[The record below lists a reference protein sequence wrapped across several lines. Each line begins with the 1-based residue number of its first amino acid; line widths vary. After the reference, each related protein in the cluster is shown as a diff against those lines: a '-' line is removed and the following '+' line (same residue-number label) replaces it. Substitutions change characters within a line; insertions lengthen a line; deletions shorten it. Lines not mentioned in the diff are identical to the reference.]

1 MSAGRLP
8 PTDRDPDEV
17 RRLAEEILSDPRY
30 DEPPTPLMERFWGW
44 VADRIGDLLDLLASG
59 GGGGLLAWAVLLLA
73 LAVAAFAVWRAVRR
87 WPRSARGGEDGVSAM
102 VELTRSPAAWRAEAE
117 RLEEQGR
124 WAEGLLCRYR
134 ALVGELVADG
144 AIPEAP
150 GRTAREHV
158 ADVRVARPAGA
169 AAFAEATDLFESVWY
184 GAAPSGPAE
193 AERLAALERAV
204 LDPSA
209 TAGAAR

>member
-1 MSAGRLP
+1 MSVDRLP

-44 VADRIGDLLDLLASG
+44 VADRIAELLELLASG
-59 GGGGLLAWAVLLLA
+59 GGGGLLAWAILLLA
-73 LAVAAFAVWRAVRR
+73 LAVVAFAVWRAVRA
-87 WPRSARGGEDGVSAM
+87 WPRSARAREEGVASM
-102 VELTRSPAAWRAEAE
+102 VELTRSPAAWRDEAE
-117 RLEEQGR
+117 RLEAEGR

-144 AIPEAP
+144 AIPDAP
-150 GRTAREHV
+150 GRTAREYV
-158 ADVRVARPAGA
+158 ADVRGARPAGA
-169 AAFAEATDLFESVWY
+169 DAFAEATDLFESVWY

-193 AERLAALERAV
+193 AQRLSALERAV
-204 LDPSA
+204 LSPRA
-209 TAGAAR
+209 REGAGR

>member
-17 RRLAEEILSDPRY
+17 RRLAEEILSDSRY

-44 VADRIGDLLDLLASG
+44 VADRIADLLELLASG
-59 GGGGLLAWAVLLLA
+59 GGGGLLAWAVLVLA
-73 LAVAAFAVWRAVRR
+73 LAVVAFAVWRAVRA
-87 WPRSARGGEDGVSAM
+87 WPRATRGQEADVAAM
-102 VELTRSPAAWRAEAE
+102 VELTRTPAAWRAEAE
-117 RLEEQGR
+117 RLEGEGR

-150 GRTAREHV
+150 GRTAREYV
-158 ADVRVARPAGA
+158 GDVRAARPAGA
-169 AAFAEATDLFESVWY
+169 DAFAEATDLFEAVWY

-193 AERLAALERAV
+193 AEQLTALERAV
-204 LDPSA
+204 LVPA
-209 TAGAAR
+209 AGAGALR